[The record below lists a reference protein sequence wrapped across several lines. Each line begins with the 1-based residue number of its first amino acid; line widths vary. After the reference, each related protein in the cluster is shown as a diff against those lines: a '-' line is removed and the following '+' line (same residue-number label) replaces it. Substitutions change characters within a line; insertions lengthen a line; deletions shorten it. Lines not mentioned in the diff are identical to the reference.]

1 MSNWSQITWNQRP
14 TGILSNLYLT
24 EDEDKSVMQWLD
36 ERETELRKQ
45 IAQEIKSKC
54 RNQVYQWA
62 GVRELRYGCLVNKGG
77 NLELSCTHESD
88 TAIARGD
95 SK

>member
-36 ERETELRKQ
+36 ERETELREQ
-45 IAQEIKSKC
+45 IAQEIKGHAVLFC
-54 RNQVYQWA
+54 
-62 GVRELRYGCLVNKGG
+62 RYG
-77 NLELSCTHESD
+77 ESINCEEYCD
-88 TAIARGD
+88 CGKVDNNYKVEFFAAIARGD